1 MFYFLHLYVIMY
13 KDKRYMIKNWIE
25 NNLVSNK
32 KLVSK
37 RCKKEWFIKNKHID
51 VYNEIL
57 LETNF
62 LNDSTFPQKI
72 WHIVNEKFSL
82 YKCNNPNCNSV
93 PNFLTYTSGYS
104 RTCSNVCA
112 QFDPQTISK
121 IKQTNYKKYGV
132 EYGLINKDIIEKR
145 KVTCVKNY
153 GVDNPTKSKIV
164 LDKIASSNKEK
175 YGVEWILQNQS
186 KKELAMIK
194 KYGVK
199 NIQQSP
205 EIKLKTSVTRRS
217 LFYDSLFSTDRLK
230 SKVVPLFSKDEYVID
245 GYYSNFKFKC
255 LTCNTEFFDCLEDGD
270 VPRCTKCYKHSSI
283 FEEEVF
289 NFIQNLVTVDIK
301 RNDKTV
307 LNTLELDI
315 YISDKKIAFEC
326 NGLYWHGEIN
336 GGKNKKYHLNKTLE
350 CESKGIRLIHIFED
364 EWLFKKDIVKSRIKN
379 LLNKN
384 ENKIFARKCTIKVIN
399 PSESNYFLE
408 NNHIQGKDN
417 SSVKLG
423 LLLNDELVSVMTFG
437 KLRTALGNKNK
448 IDIWEMYR
456 FCNKTNTTVI
466 GAASKLL
473 KYFIK
478 TYYPKKIITYS
489 DKRWNSGNLYTTLNF
504 IKISNGTPNYWY
516 YGKGNSYKRHHRFS
530 FAKHTLSKKIKTFDI
545 NLTEWENMKNNGYD
559 RIWDCGSDKFEFN
572 IV

>member
-1 MFYFLHLYVIMY
+1 MFYFLYLYVIMY
-13 KDKRYMIKNWIE
+13 KYKRYMIKNWIE
-25 NNLVSNK
+25 NNLISNK

-51 VYNEIL
+51 VYNKIL

-72 WHIVNEKFSL
+72 WHIVNEKFTL
-82 YKCNNPNCNSV
+82 YKCNNPNCNNV
-93 PNFLTYTSGYS
+93 PNFLAYTSGYS

-132 EYGLINKDIIEKR
+132 EYGLSNKDIIEKR

-230 SKVVPLFSKDEYVID
+230 SKVVPLFSKDEYVSD

-289 NFIQNLVTVDIK
+289 NFIQSLVIVDIK

-399 PSESNYFLE
+399 PSESNCFLE

-448 IDIWEMYR
+448 IDTWEMYR
-456 FCNKTNTTVI
+456 FCNKSNTTVI

>member
-1 MFYFLHLYVIMY
+1 
-13 KDKRYMIKNWIE
+13 MIKNWIE
-25 NNLVSNK
+25 NNLISNK

-51 VYNEIL
+51 VYNKIV

-82 YKCNNPNCNSV
+82 YKCNNPNCNNV

-132 EYGLINKDIIEKR
+132 EYGLSNKDIIEKR
-145 KVTCVKNY
+145 KVTCIKNY
-153 GVDNPTKSKIV
+153 GVDNPTKSQIV
-164 LDKIASSNKEK
+164 LDKIASSNKKK
-175 YGVEWILQNQS
+175 YGVEWILQDQS
-186 KKELAMIK
+186 KKELAVIK

-199 NIQQSP
+199 NIQQSL
-205 EIKLKTSVTRRS
+205 EIRLKTSVTRRS

-289 NFIQNLVTVDIK
+289 NFIQSLVTVDIK

-336 GGKNKKYHLNKTLE
+336 GGKNKKYHLIN
-350 CESKGIRLIHIFED
+350 I
-364 EWLFKKDIVKSRIKN
+364 KK
-379 LLNKN
+379 L
-384 ENKIFARKCTIKVIN
+384 
-399 PSESNYFLE
+399 
-408 NNHIQGKDN
+408 
-417 SSVKLG
+417 
-423 LLLNDELVSVMTFG
+423 
-437 KLRTALGNKNK
+437 
-448 IDIWEMYR
+448 
-456 FCNKTNTTVI
+456 
-466 GAASKLL
+466 
-473 KYFIK
+473 
-478 TYYPKKIITYS
+478 
-489 DKRWNSGNLYTTLNF
+489 
-504 IKISNGTPNYWY
+504 
-516 YGKGNSYKRHHRFS
+516 
-530 FAKHTLSKKIKTFDI
+530 
-545 NLTEWENMKNNGYD
+545 
-559 RIWDCGSDKFEFN
+559 
-572 IV
+572 

>member
-1 MFYFLHLYVIMY
+1 
-13 KDKRYMIKNWIE
+13 MIKNWIE

-132 EYGLINKDIIEKR
+132 EYGLSNKDIIEKR

-199 NIQQSP
+199 NIQQSL

-230 SKVVPLFSKDEYVID
+230 SKVVPLFSKDEYVSD

-289 NFIQNLVTVDIK
+289 NFIQSLVTVDIK

-399 PSESNYFLE
+399 PSESNCFLE

-423 LLLNDELVSVMTFG
+423 LLLNNELVSVMTFG

-448 IDIWEMYR
+448 IDTWEMYR
-456 FCNKTNTTVI
+456 FCNKSNTTVI

-504 IKISNGTPNYWY
+504 IKISNGVPNYWY

>member
-1 MFYFLHLYVIMY
+1 MFYFLYLYVIMY
-13 KDKRYMIKNWIE
+13 KYKRYMIKNWIE

-82 YKCNNPNCNSV
+82 YKCNNPNCNNV
-93 PNFLTYTSGYS
+93 PNFLAYTSGYS

-132 EYGLINKDIIEKR
+132 EYGLSNKDIIEKR

-199 NIQQSP
+199 NIQQSL

-289 NFIQNLVTVDIK
+289 NFIQSLVIVDIK

-399 PSESNYFLE
+399 PSESNCFLE

-423 LLLNDELVSVMTFG
+423 LLLNNELVSVMTFG

-448 IDIWEMYR
+448 IDTWEMYR
-456 FCNKTNTTVI
+456 FCNKSNTTVI

-504 IKISNGTPNYWY
+504 IKISNGVPNYWY

>member
-1 MFYFLHLYVIMY
+1 M
-13 KDKRYMIKNWIE
+13 
-25 NNLVSNK
+25 
-32 KLVSK
+32 
-37 RCKKEWFIKNKHID
+37 
-51 VYNEIL
+51 
-57 LETNF
+57 
-62 LNDSTFPQKI
+62 
-72 WHIVNEKFSL
+72 
-82 YKCNNPNCNSV
+82 
-93 PNFLTYTSGYS
+93 
-104 RTCSNVCA
+104 
-112 QFDPQTISK
+112 
-121 IKQTNYKKYGV
+121 
-132 EYGLINKDIIEKR
+132 
-145 KVTCVKNY
+145 
-153 GVDNPTKSKIV
+153 
-164 LDKIASSNKEK
+164 
-175 YGVEWILQNQS
+175 
-186 KKELAMIK
+186 
-194 KYGVK
+194 
-199 NIQQSP
+199 
-205 EIKLKTSVTRRS
+205 
-217 LFYDSLFSTDRLK
+217 
-230 SKVVPLFSKDEYVID
+230 
-245 GYYSNFKFKC
+245 
-255 LTCNTEFFDCLEDGD
+255 
-270 VPRCTKCYKHSSI
+270 
-283 FEEEVF
+283 
-289 NFIQNLVTVDIK
+289 
-301 RNDKTV
+301 
-307 LNTLELDI
+307 
-315 YISDKKIAFEC
+315 
-326 NGLYWHGEIN
+326 
-336 GGKNKKYHLNKTLE
+336 NKTLE

-399 PSESNYFLE
+399 PSESNCFLE

-456 FCNKTNTTVI
+456 FCNKINTTVI
-466 GAASKLL
+466 GAASKLI

>member
-1 MFYFLHLYVIMY
+1 MFYFLYLYVIIY
-13 KDKRYMIKNWIE
+13 KHKRYMIKNWIE
-25 NNLVSNK
+25 NNLISNK

-72 WHIVNEKFSL
+72 WHIVNEKFTL
-82 YKCNNPNCNSV
+82 YKCNNPNCNNV
-93 PNFLTYTSGYS
+93 PNFLAYTSGYS

-132 EYGLINKDIIEKR
+132 EYGLSNKDIIEKR
-145 KVTCVKNY
+145 KVTCIKNY
-153 GVDNPTKSKIV
+153 GVDNPTKSQII
-164 LDKIASSNKEK
+164 LDKIASSNKKK
-175 YGVEWILQNQS
+175 YGVEWILQDQS
-186 KKELAMIK
+186 KKELAVIK

-199 NIQQSP
+199 NIQQSL
-205 EIKLKTSVTRRS
+205 EIRLKTSVTRRS

-289 NFIQNLVTVDIK
+289 NFIQSLVTVDIK

-399 PSESNYFLE
+399 PSESNCFLE

-423 LLLNDELVSVMTFG
+423 LLLNNELVSVMTFG

-448 IDIWEMYR
+448 IDTWEMYR
-456 FCNKTNTTVI
+456 FCNKSNTTVI

-504 IKISNGTPNYWY
+504 IKISNGVPNYWY

>member
-1 MFYFLHLYVIMY
+1 MFYFLYLYVIMY
-13 KDKRYMIKNWIE
+13 KYKRYMIKNWIE

-72 WHIVNEKFSL
+72 WHIVNEKFTL
-82 YKCNNPNCNSV
+82 YKCNNPNCNNV
-93 PNFLTYTSGYS
+93 PNFLAYTSGYS

-132 EYGLINKDIIEKR
+132 EYGLSNKDIIEKR

-199 NIQQSP
+199 NIQQSL

-289 NFIQNLVTVDIK
+289 NFIQSLVTVDIK

-399 PSESNYFLE
+399 PSESNCFLE

-448 IDIWEMYR
+448 IDTWEMYR
-456 FCNKTNTTVI
+456 FCNKSNTTVI